1 MSSMTEVGDAEPTQE
16 QVRVWDPLVR
26 IFHWGLVAAF
36 AIAYITGDEWEDV
49 HYVAGYTIMGLVA
62 FRIIWGL
69 VGPRHARFWSF
80 IYHPSTVISFL
91 KDSVA
96 MKAKR
101 YIGHNPAGGAMVIT
115 LLLLLVFQTA
125 TGYAMLL
132 EQFDKYEW
140 IEDVHGVSANILLAL
155 VILHVLGVVL
165 ASFEHKENLARS
177 MVTGRKR
184 AE

>member
-1 MSSMTEVGDAEPTQE
+1 MSSMTEVGDAEPE

-36 AIAYITGDEWEDV
+36 ATAYITGDEWEDV
-49 HYVAGYTIMGLVA
+49 HYVAGYTIMGLIA
-62 FRIIWGL
+62 FRIVWGL
-69 VGPRHARFWSF
+69 VGPHHARFWTF
-80 IYHPSTVISFL
+80 IYHPSTVIGFL

-101 YIGHNPAGGAMVIT
+101 YIGHNPAGGAMVIV
-115 LLLLLVFQTA
+115 LLLLLAFQTA

-132 EQFDKYEW
+132 ERFDKYAW
-140 IEDVHGVSANILLAL
+140 IEDVHGASANILLAL